1 MKKLSFSNVMLWVG
15 LAFIYLPML
24 IMVIYSF
31 NASKLVTVWGGWS
44 IKWYA
49 GLLDNSQLMGSVGR
63 SLEIALYTAVAA
75 VALGTLA
82 AFVLTRVT
90 RFKGRTLFG
99 GLVTAPLVM
108 PEVITGL
115 SLLLLFVAM
124 AQLIGWPQE
133 RGIVTIWI
141 AHTTFCSAYV
151 AVVVSARLRELDL
164 SIEEAAMDLG
174 AKPWKVFFLIT
185 IPMIAPSLAA
195 GGMMSFALSLDDLVL
210 ASFVSGPGSTTLP
223 MEVFSAVRLG
233 VNSDEDLLGGFVEHA
248 FIAGKAIVHPL
259 PRGGVA
265 PEGWNPLFAEKVRDV
280 VLNGVSVFSL
290 ADAHR
295 AGARMLAEGPV
306 RAKLAEACG
315 GLGQYVAHDLD
326 ELDAWLG
333 GLEERQLAQGLVL
346 EANLES
352 IVTHSVGQL
361 RVNGFLLSYHGHQH
375 QTRNARGEL
384 VYAGSDL
391 LVARGG
397 YAELLALDLARE
409 VRQAIE
415 YARIFDTA
423 AAIFFP
429 GCFASRR
436 NYDIAQGRDGNGRER
451 FGVLEQSWRVGGASS
466 AEIAALEAFRADPG
480 LPAVRAASFEIHE
493 DKRLPDNSRVI
504 YRGPDEHGD
513 FLLKYAMTGEA

>member
-1 MKKLSFSNVMLWVG
+1 MKKLSFSTVMLWVG
-15 LAFIYLPML
+15 LLFIYLPMV

-44 IKWYA
+44 IKWYV
-49 GLLDNSQLMGSVGR
+49 GLLDNSQLMGSVMR
-63 SLEIALYTAVAA
+63 SLEVACYTAIAA

-124 AQLIGWPQE
+124 AQLIGWPAE
-133 RGIVTIWI
+133 RGLLTIWI

-233 VNSDEDLLGGFVEHA
+233 VKPEINAVASLILLTVSIFT
-248 FIAGKAIVHPL
+248 F
-259 PRGGVA
+259 
-265 PEGWNPLFAEKVRDV
+265 FAWYFAR
-280 VLNGVSVFSL
+280 
-290 ADAHR
+290 R
-295 AGARMLAEGPV
+295 A
-306 RAKLAEACG
+306 
-315 GLGQYVAHDLD
+315 
-326 ELDAWLG
+326 
-333 GLEERQLAQGLVL
+333 EERRKRAIQQAMESMAEEVTGNNWKPAQ
-346 EANLES
+346 
-352 IVTHSVGQL
+352 
-361 RVNGFLLSYHGHQH
+361 
-375 QTRNARGEL
+375 
-384 VYAGSDL
+384 
-391 LVARGG
+391 
-397 YAELLALDLARE
+397 
-409 VRQAIE
+409 
-415 YARIFDTA
+415 A
-423 AAIFFP
+423 A
-429 GCFASRR
+429 
-436 NYDIAQGRDGNGRER
+436 
-451 FGVLEQSWRVGGASS
+451 
-466 AEIAALEAFRADPG
+466 
-480 LPAVRAASFEIHE
+480 
-493 DKRLPDNSRVI
+493 
-504 YRGPDEHGD
+504 
-513 FLLKYAMTGEA
+513 